1 METLKK
7 CLVTIGF
14 QNEKYWNNWHEFKVP
29 NIPNSKKLP
38 SHASPPNIA
47 LIIHMSIYRK
57 KPELKYLSTKFENDK
72 EKCLYQAPLENQLK
86 LFSMEQ
92 KTVFCKTT
100 S

>member
-1 METLKK
+1 MK
-7 CLVTIGF
+7 
-14 QNEKYWNNWHEFKVP
+14 
-29 NIPNSKKLP
+29 NIEITDMNSKFQIFQILKNYL
-38 SHASPPNIA
+38 HMLPPNIA

>member
-1 METLKK
+1 MK
-7 CLVTIGF
+7 
-14 QNEKYWNNWHEFKVP
+14 
-29 NIPNSKKLP
+29 NIEITDMNSKFQIFQILKNYLHMLP
-38 SHASPPNIA
+38 PQTLLLLFICLS
-47 LIIHMSIYRK
+47 RK
-57 KPELKYLSTKFENDK
+57 KTELKYLSTKFENDK